1 MTRIE
6 ATVSIVFSGER
17 ARRWLMLYSRPS
29 HLIYIFCNFFFISQ
43 RIFND
48 EKVMVFDRMDD
59 FFSLLYPQP
68 LQLEIKQSREGVGG
82 LSDASSIRCDPG
94 PQLCTFFRNGTG
106 NS

>member
-1 MTRIE
+1 
-6 ATVSIVFSGER
+6 
-17 ARRWLMLYSRPS
+17 
-29 HLIYIFCNFFFISQ
+29 
-43 RIFND
+43 
-48 EKVMVFDRMDD
+48 MVFDRMDD